1 MDIKDIFTKDY
12 LNKEITVCGWI
23 RNHRK
28 QANFGFISLSDGT
41 IQDCLQVVYTK
52 DLEDF
57 EEKFQILVRQMF
69 SFMDVGENTAENFY
83 HAFVLGM
90 LVGLKYSYYVNS
102 NRESGLGRYD
112 IMLEPK
118 DKNANSF
125 IM

>member
-23 RNHRK
+23 KNHRK

-57 EEKFQILVRQMF
+57 
-69 SFMDVGENTAENFY
+69 
-83 HAFVLGM
+83 
-90 LVGLKYSYYVNS
+90 
-102 NRESGLGRYD
+102 
-112 IMLEPK
+112 
-118 DKNANSF
+118 
-125 IM
+125 

>member
-41 IQDCLQVVYTK
+41 IQNCLQVVYTK

-57 EEKFQILVRQMF
+57 EEISK
-69 SFMDVGENTAENFY
+69 Y
-83 HAFVLGM
+83 HIV
-90 LVGLKYSYYVNS
+90 
-102 NRESGLGRYD
+102 
-112 IMLEPK
+112 
-118 DKNANSF
+118 
-125 IM
+125 